1 VQNLKSFISKHPF
14 FKGLKKSYHDLIL
27 GCASEARFD
36 PGETIFREGERADKF
51 YIILQGKVAIE
62 ALMAPERDPITIL
75 NLGENDVLGWS
86 WLFAPHRWHFDARA
100 TAPTKAILIDG
111 DKIRKKCEED
121 HDLGYE
127 LMKRF
132 ATIIEQRLRS
142 VRSQNPNMYAVHA

>member
-1 VQNLKSFISKHPF
+1 MQNLKSFISKHPF
-14 FKGLKKSYHDLIL
+14 FKSLKKSYLDLIL
-27 GCASEARFD
+27 ECASEARFES
-36 PGETIFREGERADKF
+36 GEVIFREGERADKF
-51 YIILQGKVAIE
+51 YIILQGKVALE
-62 ALMAPERDPITIL
+62 AFMAPERDPITIL

-100 TAPTKAILIDG
+100 TAATKAILIDG

-142 VRSQNPNMYAVHA
+142 VRSQNPDMYAVHA